1 MTAAAD
7 RLILHAS
14 CVAADGRALL
24 ITGPSGSGKSTL
36 ALQMLAL
43 GARLISDDQTEV
55 TAMPDGVWARCPA
68 PAIAGLIEARGVG
81 LLRAMRLETAPVV
94 LVVDLAQ
101 TEAERLPPHRTIT
114 VLGTVL
120 PLVLQ
125 TRNSHFPS
133 AMMVYLQG
141 GRQE

>member
-1 MTAAAD
+1 VTAAAD

-14 CVAADGRALL
+14 CVAAHGRAVL
-24 ITGPSGSGKSTL
+24 ITGPSGSGKSSL
-36 ALQMLAL
+36 AMQMLAL

-55 TAMPDGVWARCPA
+55 VATAKRLIARCPS

-81 LLRAMRLETAPVV
+81 LLRAEALAEAPVA
-94 LVVDLAQ
+94 LVVDLSQ
-101 TEAERLPPHRTIT
+101 EEDSRLPPRRMIT
-114 VLGTVL
+114 VLGTAL

-125 TRNSHFPS
+125 ARNSHFPS
-133 AMMVYLQG
+133 ALMIYLQG

>member
-1 MTAAAD
+1 VTAAAD

-14 CVAADGRALL
+14 CVAVGGRALL

-55 TAMPDGVWARCPA
+55 TATPDGVWARCPA